1 MYRRQNRQR
10 KEYDMPEVLEGVAA
24 DPAIE
29 PAPEVDPVEEGS
41 KSEDQTDKAI
51 EDARKRQAGAEKA
64 RQEAIRERDEAKAA
78 YEALRTGKKSEP
90 KADEFDQEAFKR
102 DVQESANKAIEAAR
116 LDAKY
121 PTARGRFPEVT
132 DTAKL
137 AELESLFTDN
147 ATPETPKPVGNNPA
161 RAATGAKN
169 IEDMSSAELQ
179 QHIKTLPRE
188 AFGLEPR

>member
-1 MYRRQNRQR
+1 
-10 KEYDMPEVLEGVAA
+10 MPEPLEGNAPDPVV
-24 DPAIE
+24 DPA
-29 PAPEVDPVEEGS
+29 PAEDPEETGS
-41 KSEDQTDKAI
+41 TSEDQTGKAI

-90 KADEFDQEAFKR
+90 KADEFDPEAFKR
-102 DVQESANKAIEAAR
+102 EVQESANKAIEAAR

-161 RAATGAKN
+161 RTTSGAKN
-169 IEDMSSAELQ
+169 IEDMTSAELQ
-179 QHIKTLPRE
+179 EQIKKLPRE